1 MVLLSHQTILQWQRV
16 GSQIVEATS
25 ATPFDVI
32 YSPNTRAFVHE
43 ARRAQRRATPV
54 TTEQTKK
61 PAETDGL
68 SLDILPDQLIAL
80 VEGSS
85 PTLGT
90 ATPVRLN
97 LIGVSFCSWLF
108 AAQHL

>member
-1 MVLLSHQTILQWQRV
+1 MLQRQGER
-16 GSQIVEATS
+16 SQIVEATS

-32 YSPNTRAFVHE
+32 YSPNTRALVHE
-43 ARRAQRRATPV
+43 ARRAQRPGRPV

-61 PAETDGL
+61 PAETDEL

-85 PTLGT
+85 KSIVVKIRELE
-90 ATPVRLN
+90 N
-97 LIGVSFCSWLF
+97 LIAPKL
-108 AAQHL
+108 